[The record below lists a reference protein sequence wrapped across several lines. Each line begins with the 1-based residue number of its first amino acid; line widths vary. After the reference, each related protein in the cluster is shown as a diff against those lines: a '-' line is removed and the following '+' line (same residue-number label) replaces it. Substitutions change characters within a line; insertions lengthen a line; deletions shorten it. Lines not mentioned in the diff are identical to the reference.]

1 MHQAHSMAAT
11 AAMAYQT
18 TSSLQRS
25 PFAIHELLGLSERP
39 PPPPP
44 PIPPSAQLDWRHVHL
59 QQLAASAMPPHH
71 HHPHLHATPTDMHS
85 HHENTN
91 DLDALGRPLTSSPT
105 NGNKK
110 KKKKRRHRTIFTSY
124 QLEELEK
131 AFKDA
136 HYPDVYAREVLSLKT
151 DLPEDRIQVW
161 FQNRRAKWRKSEK
174 TWGKGSIMA
183 EYGLY
188 GAMVRHSLPLP
199 DSIVKPTN
207 EGKEVVESSAP
218 WLLSMHKKSIE
229 AAQKLKEEEMEN
241 FPNSNDQLKEE
252 SIANL
257 RAKAKDFSSS
267 RDPSNA
273 AFKPLPFDSSTTSSA
288 TSTPSS
294 LDPGT

>member
-1 MHQAHSMAAT
+1 
-11 AAMAYQT
+11 
-18 TSSLQRS
+18 
-25 PFAIHELLGLSERP
+25 
-39 PPPPP
+39 
-44 PIPPSAQLDWRHVHL
+44 
-59 QQLAASAMPPHH
+59 
-71 HHPHLHATPTDMHS
+71 
-85 HHENTN
+85 
-91 DLDALGRPLTSSPT
+91 
-105 NGNKK
+105 
-110 KKKKRRHRTIFTSY
+110 
-124 QLEELEK
+124 
-131 AFKDA
+131 
-136 HYPDVYAREVLSLKT
+136 
-151 DLPEDRIQVW
+151 
-161 FQNRRAKWRKSEK
+161 
-174 TWGKGSIMA
+174 MA

-199 DSIVKPTN
+199 DSIVKPTS

-229 AAQKLKEEEMEN
+229 AAQKLKEEEMEH